1 MNGNLAYEE
10 DWGNEL
16 IGGKIVA
23 MSPAAMNH
31 VLISGN
37 IYRIFSNHLEG
48 KRCVPIPDNANLYL
62 TETDRFSPDF
72 MIVCDRSKLKSDGVH
87 GAPDLV
93 VEVLSRS
100 TMKRD
105 KTSKKEVYERCG
117 VPEYW
122 LVSPEQK
129 SVEVYWLDAGK
140 YVLREIYMQPADWE
154 LKNMTDEE
162 KGALVTEFKC
172 RLYDDLAI
180 RLEDVFQDLV

>member
-1 MNGNLAYEE
+1 MDENLAYQE

-31 VLISGN
+31 VLISRN
-37 IYRIFSNHLEG
+37 ICNIFSKYLEG

-72 MIVCDRSKLKSDGVH
+72 MIVCDRSKLKADGVH

-122 LVSPEQK
+122 MVSPEQK
-129 SVEVYWLDAGK
+129 SVEVYRLDNGS
-140 YVLREIYMQPADWE
+140 YVLRDIYIRPADWE

-162 KGALVTEFKC
+162 KADLITEFKC
-172 RLYDDLAI
+172 RLYDDLII
-180 RLEDVFQDLV
+180 RLEDIFNDFF